1 MDDNQK
7 ERLEQ
12 ELRFLKE
19 SFEAEVISKEE
30 FEKGKSR
37 IERKLREIRKQEQ
50 KAKEPKAEEQKK
62 DEAAEKSPIVA
73 KEGETIKLK
82 VIQDENEH
90 YEQEHQAPIQI
101 KNMEK
106 KAEQAPISEP
116 KEAEKK
122 DSKFF
127 KYAVVFVVLL
137 LAVFFLYSLF
147 TGSQDDN
154 AKPAKI
160 PESKVSR
167 TNVLVINDRQNCFNC
182 DTQRVLGILESW
194 FGSLNAT
201 EVSYNSD
208 SGKKLAEKYGARLL
222 PFYILEED
230 ISKKAEF
237 EKFRQAFSRRNDS
250 YVMNED
256 ASGSTFY
263 FRRENISNRLDLFV
277 KGDDSGMKAEINLKE
292 FLNEFIE
299 VKYEKHMPTG
309 NLARELNIRSFPT
322 FLVNNRVKFS
332 GIQTA
337 ETIKNN
343 FCKLNKLPQCNA
355 SLSRNLV

>member
-12 ELRFLKE
+12 ELKFLKE

-62 DEAAEKSPIVA
+62 DEAGEKSPIA
-73 KEGETIKLK
+73 TKEGETIKLK

-90 YEQEHQAPIQI
+90 HEHEHQAPIQI
-101 KNMEK
+101 KTIEK
-106 KAEQAPISEP
+106 KEEQAQISKP
-116 KEAEKK
+116 KEAEK

-147 TGSQDDN
+147 TGNQDGN

-160 PESKVSR
+160 PEAKVSR
-167 TNVLVINDRQNCFNC
+167 TNILVINDRQNCFNC

-201 EVSYNSD
+201 EVSYNSEQ
-208 SGKKLAEKYGARLL
+208 GRRLAEKHGARLL
-222 PFYILEED
+222 PFYILDEN

-256 ASGSTFY
+256 ASGSTLY
-263 FRRENISNRLDLFV
+263 FRRENIPNRLDLFV
-277 KGDDSGMKAEINLKE
+277 KGDDSGMKAENNLKE
-292 FLNEFIE
+292 FLNEFSE
-299 VKYEKHMPTG
+299 VKYEKHMPSG

-337 ETIKNN
+337 DAIKNN
-343 FCKLNKLPQCNA
+343 FCRLNKLPGCNIT
-355 SLSRNLV
+355 LSRSLI